1 MSDEQGG
8 ATLGAPMRRV
18 DRSRLP
24 DVGPPPP
31 FRFARIHKDRLS
43 NRLSLWS
50 AEHRSLPVVTFILVL
65 PVGSSADFE
74 GFEGLAAV
82 TADMMDEGT
91 GNLSAIDV
99 NAAFARLGAHLDT
112 DVSADATVF
121 SVTVLAKF
129 SRDALS
135 LLGDCVIRP
144 RLDAADFER
153 IRELRLTRLVQIR
166 DMPSAIAD
174 RAFMQV
180 VYGTH
185 PYAHMALGTEE
196 SLRQL
201 TIDTVKSFH
210 SRLYRASNATLIA
223 SGDIAAADL
232 AQMASDLF
240 AGWSDTL
247 ADIPED
253 AAVVPPP
260 AVPVHRL
267 VLVDKPGSAQSEIR
281 IGEVGLARST
291 PDYHALV
298 VLNMILGGQFVSR
311 LNMKLRQEKGLTYG
325 ARTAFDFRRGRG
337 PFILQTSVQS
347 DGTGEAIQ
355 ASLSEIHAIRTDRPP
370 TPDEV
375 MVAKAALTRGYARN
389 FETAEQMARAM
400 AQLVLYGLPDD
411 YFDTFTS
418 KINEVTVD
426 YTRQVAAT
434 HLDPDRLAT
443 AIVSD
448 SSIVIPQLA
457 AAGLGEPTPLLPR
470 L

>member
-1 MSDEQGG
+1 MNGE
-8 ATLGAPMRRV
+8 RV
-18 DRSRLP
+18 IDRSRLP
-24 DVGPPPP
+24 TVGPPPP
-31 FRFARIHKDRLS
+31 VRFPQIHKSPLA
-43 NRLSLWS
+43 NGLKVWS
-50 AEHRSLPVVTFILVL
+50 AEHRGLPVVTVMLVM
-65 PVGSSADFE
+65 PIGSAADFE
-74 GFEGLAAV
+74 GFEGLASV
-82 TADMMDEGT
+82 VADMMDEGT
-91 GNLSAIDV
+91 GSLSAIDV

-121 SVTVLAKF
+121 TVTALAKF
-129 SRDALS
+129 LQPAMS
-135 LLGDCVIRP
+135 LLAECVVRP
-144 RLDAADFER
+144 RLDVADFDR
-153 IRELRLTRLVQIR
+153 IRQLRLTRLVQIR

-201 TIDTVKSFH
+201 TIETVRTFH

-223 SGDIAAADL
+223 CGDIGAAEFN
-232 AQMASDLF
+232 QMAASVFGSWID
-240 AGWSDTL
+240 AG
-247 ADIPED
+247 PEPYED
-253 AAVVPPP
+253 AAIVQPPS
-260 AVPVHRL
+260 APVHRL
-267 VLVDKPGSAQSEIR
+267 VLVDKPGAAQSEIR

-291 PDYHALV
+291 PDYHPLI

-311 LNMKLRQEKGLTYG
+311 INMKLRQEKGLTYG

-347 DGTGEAIQ
+347 DGTAEAVSSSLREIQ
-355 ASLSEIHAIRTDRPP
+355 AIRTDRPP

-375 MVAKAALTRGYARN
+375 EVAKAALTRGYARN
-389 FETAEQMARAM
+389 FETAEQIARAM
-400 AQLVLYGLPDD
+400 AQLVLYELPDE
-411 YFDTFTS
+411 YFDTFAS
-418 KINEVTVD
+418 QVASVTVD
-426 YTRQVAAT
+426 RACQVAIS

-457 AAGLGEPTPLLPR
+457 AAGLGEPIPLLPR